1 MTRHRFFILPESFS
15 GQTVRLPQP
24 VKDQIIKVLRLG
36 AGDKV
41 ELLDNRGGAFLAALE
56 RDASGELT
64 ARIHEAVPVNSE
76 PKTLLTLYFGLTQ
89 REKLEWI
96 LQKGTEV
103 GVSAFQPFISKRT
116 LVRDRDLARKKR
128 ERWEGILREAA
139 EQSGR
144 GRIPVLRDPL
154 DLTRAVEQS
163 LKQNDLTLACWVH
176 EKQQG
181 LDEVLSGK
189 NVEQLGLFTGPEGGF
204 AQEEAEMMLAQGVQM
219 VSLGPRVLR
228 METAAILA
236 PALVL
241 YQMGEMRADSE

>member
-1 MTRHRFFILPESFS
+1 MTRHRFFIPPENFS
-15 GQTVRLPQP
+15 EQTVVLPSNVQ
-24 VKDQIIKVLRLG
+24 DQIIKVLRLG
-36 AGDKV
+36 AGDWV
-41 ELLDNRGGAFLAALE
+41 ELLDNRGGAVLAALE
-56 RDASGELT
+56 RDASGGLI
-64 ARIHEAVPVNSE
+64 ARVLEVVPVNTE
-76 PKTLLTLYFGLTQ
+76 PQTFLTLYFGLTQ

-96 LQKGTEV
+96 LQKGTEI
-103 GVSAFQPFISKRT
+103 GVCAFQPFVSKRT
-116 LVRDRDLARKKR
+116 LVRDRDSALKKR

-144 GRIPVLRDPL
+144 GRIPELRDPL
-154 DLTRAVEQS
+154 DLTRSVEQS

-189 NVEQLGLFTGPEGGF
+189 EIAGIGLFTGPEGGF
-204 AQEEAEMMLAQGVQM
+204 APEEAEMMLTLGVQM

-241 YQMGEMRADSE
+241 YQLGEMRALKE